1 MNWRKLQCDT
11 MPELIDT
18 TSSSVVNYMRR
29 NITKKTIEVEGET
42 KTVYEY
48 EEIKINKS
56 EWDMFQQT
64 IDNEANIDYIAMM
77 LDVEL

>member
-1 MNWRKLQCDT
+1 MNWYKTQSDVR
-11 MPELIDT
+11 PEIIDT

-29 NITKKTIEVEGET
+29 NITEKTIEVDGEEQ
-42 KTVYEY
+42 VIFEY
-48 EEIKINKS
+48 EEIKILKENW
-56 EWDMFQQT
+56 ETFQLS

>member
-29 NITKKTIEVEGET
+29 NITQKTIEVEGET

-77 LDVEL
+77 LDVVL

>member
-1 MNWRKLQCDT
+1 MNWCKLQCDT

-29 NITKKTIEVEGET
+29 NITEKTIEVEGET

-48 EEIKINKS
+48 EEIKVNKS